1 MKNKKL
7 KPMRLRKV
15 GKKTT
20 KSFNEWIAY
29 INNSLNNTY
38 EKIKSKQ

>member
-7 KPMRLRKV
+7 KPMRLKMV

-29 INNSLNNTY
+29 INNSLNNNY
-38 EKIKSKQ
+38 EKFRFKQ